1 MGIHESAEDYLE
13 NILILTNKNGKVKSI
28 DIANYMNYS
37 KPSISRA
44 MKNLKI
50 DGYITVD
57 ENGYI
62 LLTEKGKKIAENIYE
77 RHVTLSNWF
86 KSLGVS
92 EENALNDACRIEHY
106 LSHETYNAIKKYIDN
121 LDK

>member
-1 MGIHESAEDYLE
+1 MVIHESAEDYLE

-44 MKNLKI
+44 MKNLKN
-50 DGYITVD
+50 DGYIIVD

-86 KSLGVS
+86 KSIGVS

>member
-1 MGIHESAEDYLE
+1 MVIHESAEDYLE

-44 MKNLKI
+44 MKNLKN
-50 DGYITVD
+50 DGYIIVD

-62 LLTEKGKKIAENIYE
+62 TLTDKGKKIAINIYE

-86 KSLGVS
+86 KSIGVS